1 MKKAIFGLLDFPGPW
16 TIGFLRKTRFRD
28 IFTFRVFGVFDHS
41 PLTGPKNKND
51 KKKKLFFGHEKRR
64 ARPPPSPRGLGGGTP
79 HSGRSP
85 ELNQPLKS
93 QSRPKKNVNRER
105 FSYAKGY

>member
-1 MKKAIFGLLDFPGPW
+1 MKKAIFGLQENPGPW

-28 IFTFRVFGVFDHS
+28 IFENPTFWIFSLFGPS
-41 PLTGPKNKND
+41 PLTRWISEKKIY
-51 KKKKLFFGHEKRR
+51 KKKGLGKKT
-64 ARPPPSPRGLGGGTP
+64 RPPPRPRGARGGTP

-93 QSRPKKNVNRER
+93 
-105 FSYAKGY
+105 